1 MDDPMMGMPQDPMMG
16 QDMADPMGGQGM
28 EGGFDNQMDPAMGGD
43 PNAFDG
49 GGNDDFNQ
57 FDSNFDAGVEA
68 DEETD
73 PKRYIQQLT
82 GKLSQ
87 SLNKFNDEQGNDEGL
102 SKYVGKMILAQA
114 AKALDDSGK
123 KELIKAINTT
133 ESDTD
138 EDLGDDT
145 NTEPTESDDE
155 IFNDS
160 EMQEPTQ
167 EPMQEPMQECRF
179 TKREL
184 RQLRESVNDTL
195 FNDDRQNLGCEPNKK
210 VKNHPLTGKILK

>member
-1 MDDPMMGMPQDPMMG
+1 MEDPMMGISQDPMMG
-16 QDMADPMGGQGM
+16 NQGM
-28 EGGFDNQMDPAMGGD
+28 DGGFDQMNPEMGGD

-49 GGNDDFNQ
+49 GETEEFNQ

-133 ESDTD
+133 ESD
-138 EDLGDDT
+138 EDLGEEDI
-145 NTEPTESDDE
+145 NTEPTESEEGVSDIE
-155 IFNDS
+155 Q
-160 EMQEPTQ
+160 QEPI
-167 EPMQEPMQECRF
+167 QECRF
-179 TKREL
+179 TKKEL
-184 RQLRESVNDTL
+184 KKLKESVNVEL
-195 FNDDRQNLGCEPNKK
+195 FDDENLGVQPNKTK
-210 VKNHPLTGKILK
+210 FNKNNPFTGKKFNK

>member
-1 MDDPMMGMPQDPMMG
+1 MEDPMMGMSQDPMMG
-16 QDMADPMGGQGM
+16 NQGM
-28 EGGFDNQMDPAMGGD
+28 DGGFDQMNPEMGGD

-49 GGNDDFNQ
+49 GETEEFNQ

-133 ESDTD
+133 ETD
-138 EDLGDDT
+138 EDLGEEDI
-145 NTEPTESDDE
+145 NTEPTESE
-155 IFNDS
+155 EGVNDI
-160 EMQEPTQ
+160 EQQEPI
-167 EPMQEPMQECRF
+167 QECRF
-179 TKREL
+179 TKKEL
-184 RQLRESVNDTL
+184 KKLKESVNDEL
-195 FNDDRQNLGCEPNKK
+195 FDDENLGVQPNKTK
-210 VKNHPLTGKILK
+210 FNKNNPFTGKKFKK

>member
-1 MDDPMMGMPQDPMMG
+1 MGMSQDPMMG
-16 QDMADPMGGQGM
+16 NQGM
-28 EGGFDNQMDPAMGGD
+28 DGGFDQMNPEMGGD

-49 GGNDDFNQ
+49 GETEEFNQ

-87 SLNKFNDEQGNDEGL
+87 SLNKYNDEQGNDEGL

-133 ESDTD
+133 ESD
-138 EDLGDDT
+138 EDLGEDM
-145 NTEPTESDDE
+145 NTEPTESDEE
-155 IFNDS
+155 IFNDT
-160 EMQEPTQ
+160 EQQEPI
-167 EPMQEPMQECRF
+167 QECRF
-179 TKREL
+179 TKKEL
-184 RQLRESVNDTL
+184 KKLKESVNVEL
-195 FNDDRQNLGCEPNKK
+195 FDDENLGVQPNKTK
-210 VKNHPLTGKILK
+210 FNKNNPFTGKKFNK

>member
-1 MDDPMMGMPQDPMMG
+1 MIGMSQDQMMGN
-16 QDMADPMGGQGM
+16 QGM
-28 EGGFDNQMDPAMGGD
+28 DGGFNQMNPEMGGD

-49 GGNDDFNQ
+49 GETEEFNQ

-102 SKYVGKMILAQA
+102 SKYVGKMIIAQA

-133 ESDTD
+133 ESD
-138 EDLGDDT
+138 EDLGEEDT
-145 NTEPTESDDE
+145 NTEQTESDEE
-155 IFNDS
+155 IFNDT
-160 EMQEPTQ
+160 EQQEPI
-167 EPMQEPMQECRF
+167 QECRF
-179 TKREL
+179 TKKEL
-184 RQLRESVNDTL
+184 KKLKESVNDEL
-195 FNDDRQNLGCEPNKK
+195 FCDENLGIQPNKTK
-210 VKNHPLTGKILK
+210 FNKNNPFTGKKINK

>member
-1 MDDPMMGMPQDPMMG
+1 MEDPIMGMSQDPMMG
-16 QDMADPMGGQGM
+16 NQGM
-28 EGGFDNQMDPAMGGD
+28 DGGFDQMNPEMGGD

-49 GGNDDFNQ
+49 GETEEFNQ

-87 SLNKFNDEQGNDEGL
+87 SLNKYNDEQGNDEGL

-133 ESDTD
+133 ESD
-138 EDLGDDT
+138 EDLGEDM
-145 NTEPTESDDE
+145 NTEPTESDEE
-155 IFNDS
+155 IFNDT
-160 EMQEPTQ
+160 EQQEPI
-167 EPMQEPMQECRF
+167 QECRF
-179 TKREL
+179 TKKEL
-184 RQLRESVNDTL
+184 KKLKESVNVEL
-195 FNDDRQNLGCEPNKK
+195 FDDENLGVQPNKTK
-210 VKNHPLTGKILK
+210 FNKNNPFTGKKFNK

>member
-1 MDDPMMGMPQDPMMG
+1 MGMSQDPMMG
-16 QDMADPMGGQGM
+16 NQGM
-28 EGGFDNQMDPAMGGD
+28 DGGFDQMNPEMGGD

-49 GGNDDFNQ
+49 GETEEFNQ

-133 ESDTD
+133 ESD
-138 EDLGDDT
+138 EDLGEDM
-145 NTEPTESDDE
+145 NTEPTESDE
-155 IFNDS
+155 EGVNDM
-160 EMQEPTQ
+160 EQQEPI
-167 EPMQEPMQECRF
+167 QECRF
-179 TKREL
+179 TKKEL
-184 RQLRESVNDTL
+184 KKLKESVNVEL
-195 FNDDRQNLGCEPNKK
+195 FDDENLGVQPNKTK
-210 VKNHPLTGKILK
+210 FNKNNPFTGKKINK

>member
-1 MDDPMMGMPQDPMMG
+1 MPIEDPMMGMSQDPMMG
-16 QDMADPMGGQGM
+16 NQGM
-28 EGGFDNQMDPAMGGD
+28 DGGFDQMNPEMGGD

-49 GGNDDFNQ
+49 GETEEFNQ

-114 AKALDDSGK
+114 AKALDDSGR

-133 ESDTD
+133 E
-138 EDLGDDT
+138 
-145 NTEPTESDDE
+145 ESDENLEDNIDIETEEKDEE

-160 EMQEPTQ
+160 EMQEPI
-167 EPMQEPMQECRF
+167 QECCF

-184 RQLRESVNDTL
+184 KKLKESVNDEL
-195 FNDDRQNLGCEPNKK
+195 FNDENLGIQPNKTK
-210 VKNHPLTGKILK
+210 INKNNPLAGKIFKK

>member
-1 MDDPMMGMPQDPMMG
+1 MMGMSQDPMMG
-16 QDMADPMGGQGM
+16 NQGM
-28 EGGFDNQMDPAMGGD
+28 DGGFDQMNPEMGGD

-49 GGNDDFNQ
+49 GETEEFNQ

-87 SLNKFNDEQGNDEGL
+87 SLNKYNDEQGEDEGL

-114 AKALDDSGK
+114 AKALDEKGK

-133 ESDTD
+133 ETEEDESLGEEPEMDTEVEGGD
-138 EDLGDDT
+138 E
-145 NTEPTESDDE
+145 E
-155 IFNDS
+155 IFNDT
-160 EMQEPTQ
+160 EMEQPI
-167 EPMQEPMQECRF
+167 QECRF

-184 RQLRESVNDTL
+184 IKLKESVNNEL
-195 FNDDRQNLGCEPNKK
+195 FDEENLGIQPNKTK
-210 VKNHPLTGKILK
+210 LNKNNPFTGKKFNK

>member
-1 MDDPMMGMPQDPMMG
+1 MPMEDPMMGMSQDPMMG
-16 QDMADPMGGQGM
+16 NQGM
-28 EGGFDNQMDPAMGGD
+28 DGGFDQMNPEMGGD

-49 GGNDDFNQ
+49 GETEEFNQ

-133 ESDTD
+133 ESD
-138 EDLGDDT
+138 EDLGEEDM
-145 NTEPTESDDE
+145 NTEPTESDEE
-155 IFNDS
+155 IFNDT
-160 EMQEPTQ
+160 EQQEPI
-167 EPMQEPMQECRF
+167 QECRF
-179 TKREL
+179 TKKEL
-184 RQLRESVNDTL
+184 KKLKESVNDEL
-195 FNDDRQNLGCEPNKK
+195 FDDENLGVQPNKTK
-210 VKNHPLTGKILK
+210 FNKNNPFTGKKFKK

>member
-1 MDDPMMGMPQDPMMG
+1 MEDPIMGMSQDPMMG
-16 QDMADPMGGQGM
+16 NQGM
-28 EGGFDNQMDPAMGGD
+28 DGGFDQMNPEMGGD

-49 GGNDDFNQ
+49 GEAEEFNQ

-87 SLNKFNDEQGNDEGL
+87 SLNKYNDEQGNDEGL

-133 ESDTD
+133 ESD
-138 EDLGDDT
+138 EDLGEDM
-145 NTEPTESDDE
+145 NTEPTESDEE
-155 IFNDS
+155 IFNDT
-160 EMQEPTQ
+160 EQQEPI
-167 EPMQEPMQECRF
+167 QECRF
-179 TKREL
+179 TKKEL
-184 RQLRESVNDTL
+184 KKLKESVNVEL
-195 FNDDRQNLGCEPNKK
+195 FDDENLGVQPNKTK
-210 VKNHPLTGKILK
+210 FNKNNPFTGKKFNK

>member
-1 MDDPMMGMPQDPMMG
+1 MPSQPQEEMPMEDPMMGMSQDPMMG
-16 QDMADPMGGQGM
+16 NQGM
-28 EGGFDNQMDPAMGGD
+28 DGGFDQMNPEMGGD

-49 GGNDDFNQ
+49 GETEEFNQ

-133 ESDTD
+133 ETD
-138 EDLGDDT
+138 EDLGEEDI
-145 NTEPTESDDE
+145 NTEPTESE
-155 IFNDS
+155 EGVNDI
-160 EMQEPTQ
+160 EQQEPI
-167 EPMQEPMQECRF
+167 QECRF
-179 TKREL
+179 TKKEL
-184 RQLRESVNDTL
+184 KKLKESVNDEL
-195 FNDDRQNLGCEPNKK
+195 FDDENLGVQPNKTK
-210 VKNHPLTGKILK
+210 FNKNNPFTGKKFKK

>member
-1 MDDPMMGMPQDPMMG
+1 MGMSQDPMMG
-16 QDMADPMGGQGM
+16 NQGM
-28 EGGFDNQMDPAMGGD
+28 DGGFDQMNPEMGGD

-49 GGNDDFNQ
+49 GETEEFNQ

-87 SLNKFNDEQGNDEGL
+87 SLNKYNDEQGNDEGL

-133 ESDTD
+133 ESD
-138 EDLGDDT
+138 EDLGEDM
-145 NTEPTESDDE
+145 NTEPTESDE
-155 IFNDS
+155 EGVNDM
-160 EMQEPTQ
+160 EQQEPI
-167 EPMQEPMQECRF
+167 QECRF
-179 TKREL
+179 TKKEL
-184 RQLRESVNDTL
+184 KKLKESVNVEL
-195 FNDDRQNLGCEPNKK
+195 FDDENLGVQPNKTK
-210 VKNHPLTGKILK
+210 FNKNNPFTGKKFNK

>member
-1 MDDPMMGMPQDPMMG
+1 MMGISQDPMMG
-16 QDMADPMGGQGM
+16 NQGM
-28 EGGFDNQMDPAMGGD
+28 DGGFDQMNPEMGGD

-49 GGNDDFNQ
+49 GETEEFNQ

-133 ESDTD
+133 ESD
-138 EDLGDDT
+138 EDLGEEDI
-145 NTEPTESDDE
+145 NTEPTESEEGVSDIE
-155 IFNDS
+155 Q
-160 EMQEPTQ
+160 QEPI
-167 EPMQEPMQECRF
+167 QECRF
-179 TKREL
+179 TKKEL
-184 RQLRESVNDTL
+184 KKLKESVNVEL
-195 FNDDRQNLGCEPNKK
+195 FDDENLGIQPNKTK
-210 VKNHPLTGKILK
+210 FNKNNPFTGKKFNK

>member
-1 MDDPMMGMPQDPMMG
+1 MEDPMMGMSQDPMMG
-16 QDMADPMGGQGM
+16 NQGM
-28 EGGFDNQMDPAMGGD
+28 DGGFDQMNPEMGGD

-49 GGNDDFNQ
+49 GETEEFNQ

-133 ESDTD
+133 ESD
-138 EDLGDDT
+138 EDLGEEDI
-145 NTEPTESDDE
+145 NTEPTESEEGVSDIE
-155 IFNDS
+155 Q
-160 EMQEPTQ
+160 QEPI
-167 EPMQEPMQECRF
+167 QECRF
-179 TKREL
+179 TKKEL
-184 RQLRESVNDTL
+184 KKLKESVNVEL
-195 FNDDRQNLGCEPNKK
+195 FDDENLGVQPNKTK
-210 VKNHPLTGKILK
+210 FNKNNPFTGKKFNK